1 MQSKSTSLNSDHGS
15 DLRSQL
21 IEFRFMFVNFK
32 ICINANIVLMGV
44 RFLRLHELDIKI
56 TDRKSDIHLEIH
68 PLADPDTRIY

>member
-1 MQSKSTSLNSDHGS
+1 
-15 DLRSQL
+15 
-21 IEFRFMFVNFK
+21 MFVNFK
-32 ICINANIVLMGV
+32 ICINANIVLMGK